1 MTHTG
6 APAGGILLAVG
17 ARPNFMK
24 AAPLLEAL
32 RRAGLRV
39 RLVHTG
45 QHYDEEMSDVFFRDL
60 GMPAPDVSL
69 GVGSGSHAEQT
80 GQIMVAFE
88 TALLEAR
95 PDLVVVVGDVNST
108 LACALVAAKLGIP
121 LAHVEAGLRSFD
133 RTMPEEV
140 NRVAVD
146 ALADLLFTPS
156 PDADEN
162 LAREGIPA
170 ERIHRVGNI
179 MVDSLLAHLPR
190 ARHLEMPARLG
201 LVRRG
206 YGVVTLHRPSNVD
219 EPARLRDVM
228 EALSAIASEVPLVFP
243 AHPRTAQHLRAAG
256 LDRAPSA
263 RPAPRVLPALSYLE
277 FLGLLND
284 AAFAITDSGGVQEET
299 TVLGVPCLTL
309 RDTTERPV
317 TVTVGTNTVVGTDPA
332 ALRSHVCRI
341 LAGGGKTHRVPDLWD
356 GRTAGRIA
364 VAVAASSLAQ
374 PRRGPAAIAVRGR
387 SGGGAERSDGGVP
400 R

>member
-1 MTHTG
+1 MTHAG
-6 APAGGILLAVG
+6 APARDIVLAVG

-32 RRAGLRV
+32 RRAGCRV

-45 QHYDEEMSDVFFRDL
+45 QHYDQEMSDVFFRDL

-69 GVGSGSHAEQT
+69 GVGSGTHAEQT

-88 TALLEAR
+88 TVLLDAR

-162 LAREGIPA
+162 LAQEGVPP

-179 MVDSLLAHLPR
+179 MVDTLLAHLPR
-190 ARHLEMPARLG
+190 ARRLGMAARLG
-201 LVRRG
+201 LARRG

-219 EPARLRDVM
+219 EPARLRDVV
-228 EALSAIASEVPLVFP
+228 EALCAIAADVPLAFP

-256 LDRAPSA
+256 LDRDLAA
-263 RPAPRVLPALSYLE
+263 RPALCVLPALSYLE
-277 FLGLLND
+277 FLGLLDD

-309 RDTTERPV
+309 RNTTERPV

-332 ALRSHVCRI
+332 ALRSHVGRI
-341 LAGGGKTHRVPDLWD
+341 LAGAGKTGGVPAQWD
-356 GRTAGRIA
+356 GRTAERIA
-364 VAVAASSLAQ
+364 AVLASYRASEAQ
-374 PRRGPAAIAVRGR
+374 A
-387 SGGGAERSDGGVP
+387 STVP
-400 R
+400 GLRP

>member
-1 MTHTG
+1 MTHAG
-6 APAGGILLAVG
+6 APERDIVLAVG

-32 RRAGLRV
+32 RRAGCRV

-45 QHYDEEMSDVFFRDL
+45 QHYDQEMSDVFFRDL

-69 GVGSGSHAEQT
+69 GVGSGTHAEQT

-88 TALLEAR
+88 TVLLEAR

-162 LAREGIPA
+162 LAREGVPP

-179 MVDSLLAHLPR
+179 MVDTLLAHLPR
-190 ARHLEMPARLG
+190 ARHLGMAARLG
-201 LVRRG
+201 LGRRR

-219 EPARLRDVM
+219 EPARLRDVV
-228 EALSAIASEVPLVFP
+228 EALCAIAADVPLAFP

-256 LDRAPSA
+256 LDRDLAA
-263 RPAPRVLPALSYLE
+263 RPALCVLPALSYLE
-277 FLGLLND
+277 FLGLLDD

-309 RDTTERPV
+309 RNTTERPV

-332 ALRSHVCRI
+332 ALRSHVGRI
-341 LAGGGKTHRVPDLWD
+341 LAGAGKTGGVPAQWD
-356 GRTAGRIA
+356 GRTAERIA
-364 VAVAASSLAQ
+364 AVLASYRASEAQ
-374 PRRGPAAIAVRGR
+374 A
-387 SGGGAERSDGGVP
+387 STVP
-400 R
+400 GLRP